1 MPVRAHRRKTESS
14 SELETSSEHI
24 EQVVQEKPRRRSSA
38 MMLQLVIPPPP
49 PPEDPDF
56 YLSPTTKKKKN
67 KKKLKNKNKSDVDD
81 SEHGTPLTPGI
92 LTPGDTGS
100 AKDSKKKKRTKK
112 LRYDSAALGVIIIP
126 DCDDGVVV
134 DYDKDIE
141 KIGGSAHFSTYTEQ
155 TSVMGDDDFTE
166 ATDEKKL
173 ERTPKKEKCPKSPKR
188 DKKKGERRKSRR
200 CSVKAQPKKDGGENV
215 NEKWGADPNS
225 DKTFMA
231 PELLNLLMDPAMQVG
246 DSDAEKSR
254 SRSGGGLKKSTSF
267 NGRKKSSRMSSARR
281 SSVGCS
287 LDIAGIEKLTKTRR
301 HSKSRRKQKDPSASK
316 NATWGSSEPATTSYS
331 PELLNLYSAKK
342 KEPSPMLTR
351 NAKSFGVFNEMRRSS
366 QSSESDIPSILFLS
380 PENSVNTNESWSL
393 HSKQSTGK
401 QRKGS
406 GMAAYDSMDEDEDDE
421 VNDITRQGTP
431 LPFQRRKSTDSNKSR
446 GSSGSRGIGKSVSM
460 MMQNSGISQG
470 RRGSSMKRNESWGG
484 DRGPV
489 SNKPP
494 MPLSRRGSGISN
506 NGNELPLSRRG
517 SGISN
522 NGNELPLSRR
532 GSNISNNG
540 NELPL
545 PRRGS
550 NISNNGN
557 ELPLPRRG
565 SNISNNGG
573 NDSWTVSPGAGIAP
587 MVSPRTSPK
596 MSPQLMGLMMSDTSP
611 GGSALRTK
619 SQRKKSPG
627 SLRKSTSMGGIRNS
641 PSMNGIRNSFAN
653 FKKMRGIK
661 ENEKILGI
669 PNLAN

>member
-1 MPVRAHRRKTESS
+1 MPLRAHRRKTESF
-14 SELETSSEHI
+14 SELENSSEHI
-24 EQVVQEKPRRRSSA
+24 EQVVREKPQRRSSA

-49 PPEDPDF
+49 PPEDPDS
-56 YLSPTTKKKKN
+56 YLTPTIKKKKS

-81 SEHGTPLTPGI
+81 SEHGTP
-92 LTPGDTGS
+92 GDTGS
-100 AKDSKKKKRTKK
+100 TKDSKKKKRTKK

-126 DCDDGVVV
+126 DCDDGCVV
-134 DYDKDIE
+134 DYDKDID
-141 KIGGSAHFSTYTEQ
+141 KTGGSAHFSTYTEQ

-173 ERTPKKEKCPKSPKR
+173 ERIPKKKVRCSKSPKR
-188 DKKKGERRKSRR
+188 DKKKAECSRSPKRDKKKAECSRSPKRDKKKAERRKSRR
-200 CSVKAQPKKDGGENV
+200 CSAKPKSKKDGGENV
-215 NEKWGADPNS
+215 NQKWGADPNS
-225 DKTFMA
+225 DKTYMA

-246 DSDAEKSR
+246 DSDAEKPRSRSKSR
-254 SRSGGGLKKSTSF
+254 SRPGGLKKSNSF

-351 NAKSFGVFNEMRRSS
+351 NVKSFGVMRRSS
-366 QSSESDIPSILFLS
+366 LSGENENDIPSILFLS
-380 PENSVNTNESWSL
+380 PENSVNTNDSWSL

-406 GMAAYDSMDEDEDDE
+406 GMAAYDSMEEDEDDE
-421 VNDITRQGTP
+421 VNDITRQSIT
-431 LPFQRRKSTDSNKSR
+431 LPFQRRKSTDSNYSR

-470 RRGSSMKRNESWGG
+470 RRHSSCIKRNDLWGG

-494 MPLSRRGSGISN
+494 MPVSRRGSGISN
-506 NGNELPLSRRG
+506 NGNELPLPRRG
-517 SGISN
+517 SG
-522 NGNELPLSRR
+522 
-532 GSNISNNG
+532 
-540 NELPL
+540 
-545 PRRGS
+545 
-550 NISNNGN
+550 ISNNGN

-587 MVSPRTSPK
+587 MVSPSTSPK
-596 MSPQLMGLMMSDTSP
+596 MSPHLMGMLMSDTSP

-619 SQRKKSPG
+619 SHRKKTPG
-627 SLRKSTSMGGIRNS
+627 SLKKSTSMGGIRNS